1 MSDRLELSG
10 FHLGKLQSLFGSR
23 KQPVIDEMEALLER
37 AAKTGKGLPAALEEA
52 SFQVIRSAL
61 HDAINGGVPLSGLE
75 EEYEPHATLAAWL
88 AHHGQKHRRT
98 ECDIKAVPLRDF
110 YEQYGKLLGATG
122 RQLFG
127 HLVDG
132 RPLFGAR
139 FRSGTSLVYGHLTRA
154 EAGKLSTSLERFTER
169 EWQPKGDWDEDDV
182 EELISD
188 FIEWLDDLK
197 SKKLDVWAS
206 IS

>member
-10 FHLGKLQSLFGSR
+10 FHLEKLQSLFGSHQ
-23 KQPVIDEMEALLER
+23 QPVIDELEAFLER
-37 AAKTGKGLPAALEEA
+37 AARTGKGLPAKLEEA
-52 SFQVIRSAL
+52 SFRVIRSAL
-61 HDAINGGVPLSGLE
+61 RDAIDGGVPLPGLE
-75 EEYEPHATLAAWL
+75 EEYEPHATLAALL
-88 AHHGQKHRRT
+88 AQHGQKHRRT
-98 ECDIKAVPLRDF
+98 DCDIKAVPLGDF
-110 YEQYGKLLGATG
+110 YEQYGKLLGTAG

-127 HLVDG
+127 YLVDG

-139 FRSGTSLVYGHLTRA
+139 FRPGTSLVYGYLTRA

-197 SKKLDVWAS
+197 SKKLDVWAY